1 MMCIV
6 DVFHPINGHSEVVG
20 ESMIEKKDSKF
31 IHDKTEVVVEP
42 HRGCDFRTVMK
53 YAKLVG

>member
-1 MMCIV
+1 MSRREYDCA
-6 DVFHPINGHSEVVG
+6 ET
-20 ESMIEKKDSKF
+20 SKF